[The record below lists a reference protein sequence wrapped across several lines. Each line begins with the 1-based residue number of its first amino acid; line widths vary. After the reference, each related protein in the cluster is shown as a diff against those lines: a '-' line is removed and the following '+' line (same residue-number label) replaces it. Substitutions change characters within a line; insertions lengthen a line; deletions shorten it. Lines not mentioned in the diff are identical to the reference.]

1 MPAGVVPWYVGQLSV
16 FGCSKASTGTSCAEV
31 DDARSVTSASDSAK
45 RLQVRQHVMHVI
57 VAVLSELFDVRLE
70 RIVESEPHL

>member
-1 MPAGVVPWYVGQLSV
+1 MDEVG
-16 FGCSKASTGTSCAEV
+16 GWTNCSGLREG
-31 DDARSVTSASDSAK
+31 DDASSVTNASDSAK

-70 RIVESEPHL
+70 RIVKSEPHL